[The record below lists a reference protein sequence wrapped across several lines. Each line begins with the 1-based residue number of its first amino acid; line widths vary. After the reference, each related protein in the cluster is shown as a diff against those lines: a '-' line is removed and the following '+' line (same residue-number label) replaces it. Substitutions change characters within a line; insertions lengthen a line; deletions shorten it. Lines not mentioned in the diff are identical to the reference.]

1 MGGDAESGK
10 VLRAVHKKVVDQQL
24 WVPRSSCWAR
34 RRART
39 AGVVEEL
46 VSKQP
51 KPTSGR
57 TTKEEY
63 DEGVRLGA
71 AGDGDGDGG
80 GAAGRRIEV
89 PDDMLKQVVSGLNA
103 RAQRRAARSWATR
116 RSRTSTTTT
125 ATRGRSSW

>member
-24 WVPRSSCWAR
+24 GSALKLLGAAKSAHRHED
-34 RRART
+34 
-39 AGVVEEL
+39 GVVEEL

-71 AGDGDGDGG
+71 AGDGDGG
-80 GAAGRRIEV
+80 GAAGSADGTETVRFQCFSITDKVALCSRLERELRR
-89 PDDMLKQVVSGLNA
+89 
-103 RAQRRAARSWATR
+103 RRA
-116 RSRTSTTTT
+116 
-125 ATRGRSSW
+125 